1 MNEKDLALFKTI
13 FQDSPNLAVL
23 HLDNGM
29 QFIYKIIDELVKKNE
44 GTLNYQNFKDDGGCS
59 RFKSK
64 TRDYEY
70 AILSD
75 VLQHCP
81 YKEKVLKLVYH
92 SLENSSQI
100 VIISNKKEIELN
112 QIKELL
118 DISNFLAINDI
129 DLFEDYYIVVA
140 KKMHMWDAG
149 L

>member
-1 MNEKDLALFKTI
+1 MNNQLELFQTI

-23 HLDNGM
+23 HLDNDM
-29 QFIYKIIDELVKKNE
+29 QIIKPIIKNLVEKNE
-44 GTLNYQNFKDDGGCS
+44 GTLNYQNFKDSGGCA

-75 VLQHCP
+75 ILQHCE
-81 YKEKVLKLVYH
+81 YQEKMLKLVYH

-100 VIISNKKEIELN
+100 IVLCNKEDIELST
-112 QIKELL
+112 IKKLL
-118 DISNFLAINDI
+118 DKSNFLAINDI
-129 DLFEDYYIVVA
+129 DLFEQYHLVVA

>member
-1 MNEKDLALFKTI
+1 MANQLELFKTI

-29 QFIYKIIDELVKKNE
+29 DEIKQIIQKLVEKND
-44 GTLNYQNFKDDGGCS
+44 GTLNYQNFKDDGGCA
-59 RFKSK
+59 RFKTK

-75 VLQHCP
+75 VLQHCE
-81 YKEKVLKLVYH
+81 YKEKILKLVYH

-100 VIISNKKEIELN
+100 VVICNKKDIELYS
-112 QIKELL
+112 IKELL
-118 DISNFLAINDI
+118 DRSNFLAINEI
-129 DLFEDYYIVVA
+129 DLFDDHHLVVA